1 MSAGSLKAD
10 DTIHII
16 KAVIVA
22 ANGLRIGEGR
32 AFEKRQP
39 NICTNAQ

>member
-1 MSAGSLKAD
+1 MCLIDFAILKGASMLA
-10 DTIHII
+10 T
-16 KAVIVA
+16 
-22 ANGLRIGEGR
+22 NGLRIGDGG

>member
-1 MSAGSLKAD
+1 MLC
-10 DTIHII
+10 
-16 KAVIVA
+16 A
-22 ANGLRIGEGR
+22 AFLVEFDSLRIGDDG